1 MSGFPDD
8 IISELGAELQT
19 FPFKDDFNAAL
30 EMMKTEREN
39 KKPEKEDN
47 QDENR
52 EETKDANEAK
62 SIAEEHLLN
71 DEKKTAV
78 EKVDETN
85 VSVEKTLIDP
95 TEIPVINVATST
107 PPKAVATDVGL
118 PETPEMNIPDTP
130 KIDVSP
136 SKAVTASPGAT
147 TPTSNIA
154 RRFMRSMQMQGM
166 QVQVHYFTKVPSSV
180 LAMPIIVDVVDTT
193 TNFSHWLFRPSKL
206 IEVVNFVNN
215 GSSGAKPQ
223 TSRFFQQM
231 YGTSLRSPDGEDIA
245 HKKPYTTKSGNQMT
259 ITHEIMVSWMS
270 KNLTESQLK
279 VALQA
284 HFSIVSKSHDIRH
297 CYKESVVYEN
307 SNPVMKRDLD
317 PSEGRFWK
325 QWDAALENILLIP
338 HDTLEEVFTT
348 QDINRVLDSL
358 FPNLKKDLGI
368 VSYRP
373 STVNEQIARFAW
385 NHTKTDQTEAQD

>member
-19 FPFKDDFNAAL
+19 FPSKDDFHAAL
-30 EMMKTEREN
+30 EMMKTERE
-39 KKPEKEDN
+39 KKNQEKEEK

-52 EETKDANEAK
+52 VDSKDPNEPK
-62 SIAEEHLLN
+62 FIARENLLN
-71 DEKKTAV
+71 DQKKTAV

-136 SKAVTASPGAT
+136 SKAVTASPGVT

-154 RRFMRSMQMQGM
+154 RRFMRSMQ
-166 QVQVHYFTKVPSSV
+166 VPSSV

-325 QWDAALENILLIP
+325 QWDAALDNILLIP